1 MALSTH
7 RASPSLAWDES
18 PPRWKFDV
26 FLSFRGED
34 TRWGFISHLYREL
47 EFWRA
52 FKIFKD
58 DRELEIGASISP
70 ELLSAI
76 EQSHLAIVVLSPD
89 YASSTWCLDEL
100 SKIIESMETGDKR
113 ILPVFFNVDPSDVR
127 HQRSSF
133 ADAFAKHEVKF
144 SNQIEKVERWREAL
158 RKVANLAGWDAK
170 NYKCEREL
178 IEVIVKR
185 VWEKVR
191 PTITL
196 PDSEEKLVGID
207 FRLGQMRLLL
217 APEEN
222 DVRFIG
228 IWGMGGVGKTTLAR
242 LVYEKISHHF
252 DVAVFLFDHG
262 PLINLQNQV
271 LSQILKENFSPV
283 WDEYTGTI
291 SIRKCLSNKKVL
303 LVLDNVDSCDHLEK
317 LARHKSWFGEGSRII
332 VTTRDKRLLTERRI
346 ELSFELVRLND
357 NDALELFSHKAFEKD
372 QPEEGFL
379 ELSKCF
385 VDYVE
390 GLPLALK
397 ILGSSLYKRDLKAWK
412 SALDKLKKGSD
423 AKVFNSLKISYDAL
437 DYMEKS
443 IFLDIA
449 FFYTGVKKGRVIE
462 SLESCDLSGH
472 YGIELLIEK
481 SLITVEHN
489 NVGMHGLVQ
498 EMAWEIVR
506 QESRKEPGRRSRLC
520 HRNDIFHVFMRNT
533 GTEAIKG
540 IRLCL
545 PRLEEAD
552 SSWNCE
558 CFSKMP
564 KLMFLEF
571 DNLIISSGPKFLP
584 NSLIILKWNWYP
596 SKSLPAGFRPNIL
609 AELEMQESNLVR
621 LWDGRQDLPNLKYM
635 DLRGSKNLKETPDFT
650 GIPNLEAL
658 DLACCDGLVKVHPS
672 IAVNKKLKRL
682 TLDDCINVKVFP
694 SKIEMDSL
702 EYLGLCGCSKVK
714 IPEFGEGMKNLSEV
728 WASGT
733 ASEELPSSIEH
744 LVGLTHLTMNG
755 SKSLQS
761 FPGTAIFK
769 LKSIRDLRMSRCPK
783 LKKLVENTG
792 ETKDKPPA
800 WRQIFGG
807 SSMKRK
813 LHMGFTGL
821 FKRKSPEPVCLALPS
836 PGALSSLKELSLD
849 YCNLCQGVIP
859 DDIGYCLPS
868 LTWLGLGG
876 NNFVSLPPSIK
887 CLSKLRFINLERCKR
902 LQQLPDLPS
911 NERLSVAADD
921 CDSLKM
927 LSKPSQQGRFTK
939 LVYFR
944 LTTLNCFGLIDNEG
958 LNNGIFSM
966 LRRLPAQGM
975 SPAFLSS
982 SDDGFRPSFDIASP
996 GSKISEWFDIQS
1008 EGDSLTV
1015 ELPPDRES
1023 EWMGIVFCVVFAHQK
1038 DPDTLECSSPGIRR
1052 EHSVQ
1057 MGPIGW
1063 DRPSFKCL
1071 VVV

>member
-7 RASPSLAWDES
+7 RASPSRAWAES
-18 PPRWKFDV
+18 PPRWNFDV

-34 TRWGFISHLYREL
+34 TRTGFVYHLYREL
-47 EFWRA
+47 QHRQV
-52 FKIFKD
+52 FKTFKD
-58 DRELEIGASISP
+58 DRELKIGAIISP
-70 ELLSAI
+70 KLVSAI
-76 EQSHLAIVVLSPD
+76 EQSHLAIVVLSPN

-100 SKIIESMETGDKR
+100 AKIIESMETGDER

-127 HQRSSF
+127 HQKSSF
-133 ADAFAKHEVKF
+133 AEAFAKHQVKF
-144 SNQIEKVERWREAL
+144 SNDPKKVEKWREAL
-158 RKVANLAGWDAK
+158 RKVANLSGWDAK
-170 NYKCEREL
+170 NYKCESEL
-178 IEVIVKR
+178 IEAIVKR

-196 PDSEEKLVGID
+196 SDSKEKFVGIE
-207 FRLGQMRLLL
+207 FRLRQMGLLL
-217 APEEN
+217 APEEK

-228 IWGMGGVGKTTLAR
+228 IWGMGGVGKTTLAKLAYQR
-242 LVYEKISHHF
+242 ISHDF
-252 DVAVFLFDHG
+252 EVAKFLVDVRKRSLVD
-262 PLINLQNQV
+262 LQKQV
-271 LSQILKENFSPV
+271 LSPVLKENV
-283 WDEYTGTI
+283 WDEYEGTI
-291 SIRKCLSNKKVL
+291 FLGIRLYNKRVL
-303 LVLDNVDSCDHLEK
+303 LVVDDVDSCKILEK
-317 LARHKSWFGEGSRII
+317 LAGHKSWFGEGSRII

-397 ILGSSLYKRDLKAWK
+397 ILGSSLYKRDLEAWK
-412 SALDKLKKGSD
+412 SALDKLKKGCD

-437 DYMEKS
+437 DDMEKS

-489 NVGMHGLVQ
+489 NVRMHGLVQ

-506 QESRKEPGRRSRLC
+506 QESREEPGLRSRLY

-584 NSLIILKWNWYP
+584 NSLIILKWNRYP

-609 AELEMQESNLVR
+609 AELKMQGSNLVR

-635 DLRGSKNLKETPDFT
+635 DLSWSKNLKETPDFT
-650 GIPNLEAL
+650 GIPNLEWL
-658 DLACCDGLVKVHPS
+658 YLAFCDGLVKVDPS
-672 IAVNKKLKRL
+672 IAVNKKLKHL
-682 TLDDCINVKVFP
+682 SLYGCKNVKVFP

-702 EYLGLCGCSKVK
+702 EWLGLNGCSKVK

-728 WASGT
+728 YASWT

-744 LVGLTHLTMNG
+744 LVGLTHLFIND

-769 LKSIRDLRMSRCPK
+769 LKSLRQLGMSGCP
-783 LKKLVENTG
+783 KLVENTRK
-792 ETKDKPPA
+792 TKDKPPA
-800 WRQIFGG
+800 LRQIFGG
-807 SSMKRK
+807 SSVKRK
-813 LHMGFTGL
+813 LYMGFTGL

-836 PGALSSLKELSLD
+836 PGALSSLQYLSLGD
-849 YCNLCQGVIP
+849 CNLCQGVIP
-859 DDIGYCLPS
+859 DDIGYCSPS
-868 LTWLGLGG
+868 LERLHLGG

-887 CLSKLRFINLERCKR
+887 CLSKLELINLERCKK

-911 NERLSVAADD
+911 NELLSVVADD

-939 LVYFR
+939 LMYFR
-944 LTTLNCFGLIDNEG
+944 LTTVNCFGLIDKEG

-966 LRRLPAQGM
+966 LRRLAAQG
-975 SPAFLSS
+975 F
-982 SDDGFRPSFDIASP
+982 
-996 GSKISEWFDIQS
+996 
-1008 EGDSLTV
+1008 V
-1015 ELPPDRES
+1015 EN
-1023 EWMGIVFCVVFAHQK
+1023 
-1038 DPDTLECSSPGIRR
+1038 TLCRWE
-1052 EHSVQ
+1052 
-1057 MGPIGW
+1057 PIGW
-1063 DRPSFKCL
+1063 DIPSFICL